1 MERWYRADFDVVGT
15 DNQHEEYFTADSD
28 ELAVEIAKELASY
41 GIWYADAGYK
51 ELKLVQVVLVDEN
64 TECFN
69 EIETIYW

>member
-15 DNQHEEYFTADSD
+15 DNQHDDYFTADSD
-28 ELAVEIAKELASY
+28 EQAVEIAKELASY

-51 ELKLVQVVLVDEN
+51 ELELVQVVLVDEN

-69 EIETIYW
+69 EIETIYY

>member
-15 DNQHEEYFTADSD
+15 DNQHDDYFPADSD
-28 ELAVEIAKELASY
+28 EQAVEIAKELASY

-51 ELKLVQVVLVDEN
+51 ELELVQVVLVDEN